1 MSAEPDAGAQSTEV
15 AGSAVVAALEDAW
28 TAVRTHHPDVPQVVI
43 VLGAGSETRR
53 GLFKWGHFAAGRWH
67 VAGANRPEVLVSG
80 EGLRRGACD
89 VLAPCCTRPPMA
101 WPTLARSRTP
111 AAKAA
116 GTTAASPPWRRDSAS
131 RSPTTQ
137 DRLVTD
143 APDRAARRALRR
155 PAHRAQQRT
164 AAVAPRGA
172 PARHPTTSRNKRLLQ
187 KASRKAGA
195 T

>member
-53 GLFKWGHFAAGRWH
+53 GLFKWGHFAAG
-67 VAGANRPEVLVSG
+67 RPEVLVSG

>member
-1 MSAEPDAGAQSTEV
+1 MASSHRPDATTSPAASV
-15 AGSAVVAALEDAW
+15 VVAALERAW
-28 TAVRTHHPDVPQVVI
+28 QQIRMRHPELPEVI
-43 VLGAGSETRR
+43 VIVAAGGETAR